1 MDRRLVSFI
10 SFLEKERGYSS
21 HTVRNYISDLEQFF
35 SFLGRRKGGP
45 LSAEDIDPKI
55 LREFLAELH
64 SVQLKKTSIARKLA
78 SVRTWFQFLLKEGKI
93 RSNPARLVATPRVE
107 KPLSKV
113 LSVEEVHHLIEAPNG
128 ESSLSLRDRAI
139 LEILYSSGLRA
150 EELVGLNID
159 DLQFR
164 EGLVRVRG
172 KGKKERIVPIGRLAV
187 QAIQAYLESVR
198 KERKF
203 GETPLFLNRFG
214 GRLTTRS
221 VGRIVTGYS
230 SRMGRQGA
238 ISPHGLRH
246 SFATHLLDRGAD
258 LRAIQ
263 EMLGHAS
270 LSTTQRYTHL
280 SMERLIA
287 VYDQAHPRSKNVKKD
302 EKEK

>member
-1 MDRRLVSFI
+1 MDRQLVSFI

-21 HTVRNYISDLEQFF
+21 HTVRNYLSDLEQFF
-35 SFLGRRKGGP
+35 SFLRRRKGPP
-45 LSAEDIDPKI
+45 LAAEAVEPKI
-55 LREFLAELH
+55 LREFMAELH
-64 SVQLKKTSIARKLA
+64 SIRLKKTSIARKLA

-93 RSNPARLVATPRVE
+93 VSNPARLVATPRVE
-107 KPLSKV
+107 KPLPKI
-113 LSVEEVHHLIEAPNG
+113 LSVEEVHHLIEAPHG

-172 KGKKERIVPIGRLAV
+172 KGKKERIVPIGGFAI
-187 QAIQAYLESVR
+187 QAIQAYLDSVR

-203 GETPLFLNRFG
+203 VETPLFLNRFG

-230 SRMGRQGA
+230 SQMGKQGA

-280 SMERLIA
+280 SMGRLIT
-287 VYDQAHPRSKNVKKD
+287 VYDQAHPRSKKKAG
-302 EKEK
+302 